1 MKTKTQLEADL
12 KKAMS
17 DGKALEEEV
26 KLLMRRLDEQ
36 QEIEKSQEADLKIL
50 MKDLKDS
57 SLTGCINITEAA
69 TLWPA
74 IIRQKASLEKT
85 CDFIRITRNA
95 LSIGTARLHERVEAA
110 DALATTLKSY
120 GKLVLWKI

>member
-36 QEIEKSQEADLKIL
+36 QEIEKRQDEDLKKTMARFKEHAGVI
-50 MKDLKDS
+50 DFA
-57 SLTGCINITEAA
+57 EAKSF
-69 TLWPA
+69 WPLVTNQQQNL
-74 IIRQKASLEKT
+74 QKT
-85 CDFIRITRNA
+85 RDFIRITRNA
-95 LSIGTARLHERVEAA
+95 LSIGTARLGERVEAA

-120 GKLVLWKI
+120 GKLVLWKT